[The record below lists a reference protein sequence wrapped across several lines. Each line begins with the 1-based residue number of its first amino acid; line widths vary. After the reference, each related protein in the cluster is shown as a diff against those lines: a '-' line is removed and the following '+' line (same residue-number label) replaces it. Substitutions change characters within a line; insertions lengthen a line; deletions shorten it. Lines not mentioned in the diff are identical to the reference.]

1 MIVFILFATMLLVI
15 AAGLVVIP
23 LIRPLR
29 TQRPPAHWAALFS
42 CVVLAGGSAAMYVK
56 FSNWSWQANPGVAS
70 PESPVEQLI
79 HHLDEHPKDL
89 ADWLKLG
96 KSYVVLQEYPL
107 AVRAFQHAARL
118 AGGRSAP
125 ALIGEAEAMIL
136 IRDSSLNGKAGEL
149 IEQALVIDPNSPK
162 ALFFGAAEAMRRG
175 DLVLARSRFG
185 KLLAMHPP
193 ADVQVVLK
201 REIAAIDAKM
211 EAKKPTTSA
220 KAVKPARG

>member
-1 MIVFILFATMLLVI
+1 MIVFILFATMLIVI

-79 HHLDEHPKDL
+79 HHLDAHPRDL
-89 ADWLKLG
+89 DDWLKLG

-175 DLVLARSRFG
+175 DLALARSRFG